1 MLSCICQFC
10 VLRSFSPKDS
20 AAFCRAERR
29 VSTFCRCASISLFS
43 TVFRAESA
51 CTELSFLSN
60 CEDTS
65 FISEPRTLKDWLISA
80 SAFLNSFS
88 PSTPIRSPKSSAMQP
103 HPLPLNAV
111 WYHIINGQLPL
122 RLRKAHELLM
132 ALPKVHKQAKRRQP
146 RFIHGK
152 VELCDAV
159 I

>member
-88 PSTPIRSPKSSAMQP
+88 PSTPIRNPKSSAMR
-103 HPLPLNAV
+103 LPPPYAEFEA
-111 WYHIINGQLPL
+111 
-122 RLRKAHELLM
+122 RRKAI
-132 ALPKVHKQAKRRQP
+132 AFPQKN
-146 RFIHGK
+146 
-152 VELCDAV
+152 V
-159 I
+159 IMNTLISLQVISPLFDS